1 MRVGLVC
8 PYDLDAPGG
17 VQVHVEDLAS
27 QLMDRGHVVE
37 VFGPGRG
44 GLGRPIRLPY
54 RGTVAPIAP
63 WPGGIRLAR
72 RAFERF
78 SPDLVHVH
86 EPFTPSAS
94 MWATLAATVP
104 VVATFHAWLD
114 RARIYEVAGPVLR
127 PVARRLT
134 ASIAVSQAAAAFVD
148 RAVPGLEPVVI
159 ANGVSV
165 SRFAE
170 APRLEWPLG
179 RRIAWAHRLDP
190 QKGFPVV
197 VEAFRRLALE
207 RTDLLLSVGGDGAD
221 RVAVDGLPSS
231 VRARISMFGRVGHDE
246 VPSLLAGADVAVA
259 AATGQESFGIALVE
273 AMAAGVPVAEGQPG
287 VGTPLIATIPRPTAA
302 GRRRDPRMKCAA
314 APGGNHRRHR
324 PALALAELALV
335 GHRLAV
341 DDQHVEAQ
349 RLVAVRLELDLVRT
363 FVEAQLLEVAVEVVD
378 CAGKRAVDE
387 HLGLARLDPDA
398 QSALALDFVVV
409 RIAAG
414 VAAAAVA
421 RIAVAPRP
429 AEAIARAE
437 PERIPDVA
445 QAPDAGAEAGVV
457 VRRIAR
463 VYHGEWSQFVPRG

>member
-37 VFGPGRG
+37 IFGPGRG

-63 WPGGIRLAR
+63 WPVGIRLAR
-72 RAFERF
+72 QAFERF

-159 ANGVSV
+159 ANGVPV

-170 APRLEWPLG
+170 APRLEWSLG

-221 RVAVDGLPSS
+221 RVAVEGLPSS
-231 VRARISMFGRVGHDE
+231 VRGRISMFGRVGHDE

-273 AMAAGVPVAEGQPG
+273 AMAAGVPVVATDIEGYREVVTDGVDGLLVAPG
-287 VGTPLIATIPRPTAA
+287 DPAALAAAIARVLDDEGLARRLGAA
-302 GRRRDPRMKCAA
+302 GRDTAA
-314 APGGNHRRHR
+314 SFDWGIVTDRIEDRYR
-324 PALALAELALV
+324 WALGRSSL
-335 GHRLAV
+335 R
-341 DDQHVEAQ
+341 
-349 RLVAVRLELDLVRT
+349 
-363 FVEAQLLEVAVEVVD
+363 
-378 CAGKRAVDE
+378 
-387 HLGLARLDPDA
+387 
-398 QSALALDFVVV
+398 
-409 RIAAG
+409 
-414 VAAAAVA
+414 
-421 RIAVAPRP
+421 
-429 AEAIARAE
+429 
-437 PERIPDVA
+437 
-445 QAPDAGAEAGVV
+445 
-457 VRRIAR
+457 
-463 VYHGEWSQFVPRG
+463 